1 MYGSIPATVF
11 RDGTP
16 QELNEEQEKLKREI
30 YDRMNPRRRKF
41 VDRIGYENW
50 DPFQKPNDPLD
61 LRTDISKRTTQQLIN
76 EFLHDTAKNGPY
88 GKAYSKGAMEC
99 ALGVINKDEKY
110 MGIFDFCRWYHDL
123 LKKEGHI
130 A

>member
-41 VDRIGYENW
+41 VEMCIRDS
-50 DPFQKPNDPLD
+50 P
-61 LRTDISKRTTQQLIN
+61 KRGQIHPGIVCHGQHVRSATPAALN
-76 EFLHDTAKNGPY
+76 V
-88 GKAYSKGAMEC
+88 AMS
-99 ALGVINKDEKY
+99 L
-110 MGIFDFCRWYHDL
+110 
-123 LKKEGHI
+123 
-130 A
+130 